1 MLLYVVMTIG
11 GVLGN
16 GESSRRAMADLF
28 NWVHQQKS
36 NGKIDQVGGKQK
48 SSGKP
53 SRLGV
58 SAEEQ
63 W

>member
-1 MLLYVVMTIG
+1 
-11 GVLGN
+11 
-16 GESSRRAMADLF
+16 MADLF
-28 NWVHQQKS
+28 NWVRQQKGD
-36 NGKIDQVGGKQK
+36 GKFDQVGGKQK